1 MSWVR
6 TLSSALNLA
15 KDASPLHKK
24 TFAMNLLRCMPNHN
38 HAQMNEM
45 ALDLSQGV
53 FASAYVADA
62 GIVSLPDLT
71 FETTRPNA

>member
-1 MSWVR
+1 LSWVR

-38 HAQMNEM
+38 LAQMNEM

-53 FASAYVADA
+53 LQVQGQGHSH
-62 GIVSLPDLT
+62 PD
-71 FETTRPNA
+71 PQH